1 MKSPAFQFY
10 VRDWLLSRTVRKMSG
25 DAVKAYIYLL
35 CESWLEVP
43 RATLPTDDSEL
54 AAMANLPIDEWMK
67 HKQTVMSSFILSD
80 NRYVNEKLLAIS
92 EEQARK
98 SSINRENGKK
108 GGNPAFEKG
117 KHNPYY
123 NPEDKRQD
131 NRKISPATATATATN
146 TETSKTIMA
155 GKILDYLNDK
165 TGKKFQAVN
174 GSLKFIL
181 ARLREGATED
191 QCRAVID
198 LKCSTWLNDQKWKD
212 FLRPQTLFNA
222 EKFAAYVGEIGAET
236 PKTESI
242 ADSWINYKKPNETKN
257 LH

>member
-1 MKSPAFQFY
+1 M
-10 VRDWLLSRTVRKMSG
+10 
-25 DAVKAYIYLL
+25 KAYLYLL

-43 RATLPTDDSEL
+43 RATLPTDDTEL
-54 AAMANLPIDEWMK
+54 AAMANVPIDEWIK

-131 NRKISPATATATATN
+131 KRQDNRKISPATATATAIT
-146 TETSKTIMA
+146 TEASKEEEQLLTKKS
-155 GKILDYLNDK
+155 KIPTEEEFL
-165 TGKKFQAVN
+165 A
-174 GSLKFIL
+174 SLKASPAYAHVNVPVEL
-181 ARLREGATED
+181 SK
-191 QCRAVID
+191 ID
-198 LKCSTWLNDQKWKD
+198 TWLLAHPGRKKTRRFVVNW
-212 FLRPQTLFNA
+212 LNRIEAPLSTN
-222 EKFAAYVGEIGAET
+222 GT
-236 PKTESI
+236 KTESI
-242 ADSWINYKKPNETKN
+242 GDSWINYKKQHETKN